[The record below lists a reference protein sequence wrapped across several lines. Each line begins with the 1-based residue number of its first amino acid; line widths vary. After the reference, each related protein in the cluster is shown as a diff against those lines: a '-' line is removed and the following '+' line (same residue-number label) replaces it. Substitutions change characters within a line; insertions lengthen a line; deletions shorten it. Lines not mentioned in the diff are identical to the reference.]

1 MNKSLLIILTIILNS
16 LLIKGDTR
24 QCGEESIN
32 NCQVCGKYE
41 TYDSCG
47 TCEANHF
54 PLMENLLCMA
64 CNDPIYGQVGCK
76 GDCDGKDYST
86 TSFAFCDNCL
96 DGYYSL
102 NGICTQCNEG
112 SPAAKNV
119 LINLKEMKILKNLDV
134 KNA

>member
-47 TCEANHF
+47 TCEVNHF

-64 CNDPIYGQVGCK
+64 CNDPIYGQ
-76 GDCDGKDYST
+76 
-86 TSFAFCDNCL
+86 
-96 DGYYSL
+96 
-102 NGICTQCNEG
+102 
-112 SPAAKNV
+112 
-119 LINLKEMKILKNLDV
+119 LDV
-134 KNA
+134 KEIAMEKTILLHLLLFVIIV